1 MEKFDF
7 DSTSKT
13 GTWNT
18 ESEIQIPETGLNLTT
33 DSQKASADDIVVEK
47 KVLYRLVE
55 TEAPTGYTI
64 DSTPIYMMFGTG
76 GSDESLSDLKKEIK
90 DNGLQSAFCHSFLIT
105 TVVSSI
111 SFVIVSVIPLLI

>member
-1 MEKFDF
+1 MNLSGAKFRMEKFDF

-47 KVLYRLVE
+47 KVLSCKPAADCKPL
-55 TEAPTGYTI
+55 
-64 DSTPIYMMFGTG
+64 
-76 GSDESLSDLKKEIK
+76 SLI
-90 DNGLQSAFCHSFLIT
+90 SFLRSDKD
-105 TVVSSI
+105 SSLPPVPNI
-111 SFVIVSVIPLLI
+111 I